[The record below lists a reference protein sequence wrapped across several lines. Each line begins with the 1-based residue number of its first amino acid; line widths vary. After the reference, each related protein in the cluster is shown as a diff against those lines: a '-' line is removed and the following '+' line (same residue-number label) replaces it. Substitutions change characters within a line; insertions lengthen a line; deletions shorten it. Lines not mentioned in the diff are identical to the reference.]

1 MIYVTAEQLVTLTGQ
16 VDSLLE
22 PYRDSTARAA
32 GSRPVTVVQLAIPT
46 PEDGA
51 P

>member
-16 VDSLLE
+16 VESVLA
-22 PYRDSTARAA
+22 PYRDKTARAA
-32 GSRPVTVVQLAIPT
+32 GSRPVAVVQLAIPA